1 MERDVAKFAMGTL
14 AVVAL
19 FDVATHGQGV
29 AQAVGAIGK
38 VWVNLLAVLSG
49 QKPLA

>member
-29 AQAVGAIGK
+29 AQDNAEAVKNVHHGFTG
-38 VWVNLLAVLSG
+38 LREE
-49 QKPLA
+49 